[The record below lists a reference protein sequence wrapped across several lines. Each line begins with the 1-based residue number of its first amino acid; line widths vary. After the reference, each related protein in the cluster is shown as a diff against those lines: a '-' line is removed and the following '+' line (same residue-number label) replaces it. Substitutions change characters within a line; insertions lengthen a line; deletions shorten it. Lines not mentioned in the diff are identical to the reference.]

1 MWSPATLRSGVM
13 NCSCAI
19 VYGRFDRA
27 DVLGGRLS
35 WAEKRLRR
43 GQIPW
48 EKGLEKVVGFL
59 FNKVQGACVVQGAG
73 LPFVFRTISTNQ
85 LEKNMKRWMSVADG
99 GLIGRTA
106 CSGCRLV
113 SRSFWG
119 RGGKLGWQRQ

>member
-1 MWSPATLRSGVM
+1 M
-13 NCSCAI
+13 
-19 VYGRFDRA
+19 
-27 DVLGGRLS
+27 
-35 WAEKRLRR
+35 RR

-106 CSGCRLV
+106 CSGCRSV
-113 SRSFWG
+113 DVFFWVK
-119 RGGKLGWQRQ
+119 GGNWGWLRQ